1 MLANRLL
8 QRTPGRK
15 AISALLSV
23 SGSGSLFSYSSTD
36 VSVALAIDTS
46 LEQSLARHAA
56 DVFRVW
62 GCCTDAEVS
71 QILARHPSISRIRLT
86 SLQSKLQVLRRIG
99 IIGPDLVKVINC
111 RPRFLARRI
120 GGPALDARLD
130 FLRTLFRSDDDLLR
144 ALVRNPSL
152 LSYDVEAAIKPCVQL
167 YQAMGVG
174 RYQLGRLLISR
185 PTIILR
191 SRLDDEKL
199 DLLRR
204 TGLPR
209 DATMYKYALCLIAIS
224 RLDTLR
230 SKIANLERFG
240 FTINEV
246 MGLFARTPNVL
257 SLSVDK
263 VQRNMTYVV
272 GVMKLSPHVVLKEP
286 AFLYSNLEKVLRP
299 RYLLGLKLQEMD
311 LRPQFLGPSLIRA
324 IGMKEPRFLKQFI
337 TCHGKDVATPLLD
350 FYSRVKSLPRLAET
364 SRSTSS
370 VMRKG
375 IPI

>member
-1 MLANRLL
+1 M
-8 QRTPGRK
+8 
-15 AISALLSV
+15 
-23 SGSGSLFSYSSTD
+23 
-36 VSVALAIDTS
+36 
-46 LEQSLARHAA
+46 
-56 DVFRVW
+56 
-62 GCCTDAEVS
+62 S

-111 RPRFLARRI
+111 LPRFLARRI